1 MLWECLRIW
10 ESLATFAKIMRREYF
25 GLWAILVVSFII
37 FLVLSAFDTIKI
49 GRLELRSSGMIEQL
63 TKVPDTVAVV
73 QDSLEQPADTVVEK
87 VRTIDETPQTILFIG
102 NSMLE
107 GLSPRMAAYAEANG
121 HTLYSV
127 IWYSST
133 SEVWG
138 ESTKLQEYI
147 NEFKPTYV
155 FISLGANE
163 LFVRNIA
170 ERRDKFV
177 KNILSQVG
185 DIPYVWIGPPNWKED
200 TGINDLIAKN
210 ARKGSFFVSNG
221 MHFDRAKDGAHP
233 TRKSAGLWLDSVAR
247 WMPEHAAHPI
257 KMKKPEVDKSRPKRV
272 IILQPKK

>member
-1 MLWECLRIW
+1 M
-10 ESLATFAKIMRREYF
+10 KNYF
-25 GLWAILVVSFII
+25 GFWAILAVSLII
-37 FLVLSAFDTIKI
+37 FLSLSGFDSIKI
-49 GRLELRSSGMIEQL
+49 GSVEIRSSGMLDCL
-63 TKVPDTVAVV
+63 TKAPDSLAIQNDSIPELQSDTV
-73 QDSLEQPADTVVEK
+73 PEK
-87 VRTIDETPQTILFIG
+87 PRTIDESPQTILFIG
-102 NSMLE
+102 DSMLE
-107 GLSPRMAAYAEANG
+107 GLSPRLAAYAKENG

-138 ESTKLQEYI
+138 ETTKLAEYI
-147 NEFKPTYV
+147 EQFKPTYV

-177 KNILSQVG
+177 KNIISQIG

-210 ARKGSFFVSNG
+210 ARKGSFFLSNG

-233 TRKSAGLWLDSVAR
+233 TRKSAREWLDSVAR
-247 WMPEHAAHPI
+247 WMPEHAAYPI
-257 KMKKPEVDKSRPKRV
+257 KMNKPEQEKARPERV
-272 IILQPKK
+272 IVLQPKK

>member
-1 MLWECLRIW
+1 M
-10 ESLATFAKIMRREYF
+10 KKEYF
-25 GLWAILVVSFII
+25 GLWTILFISLMI
-37 FLVLSAFDTIKI
+37 FLILSAFDTVKI
-49 GRLELRSSGMIEQL
+49 CQLELKSSGMIERL
-63 TKVPDTVAVV
+63 TKSPDTVIN
-73 QDSLEQPADTVVEK
+73 EQNTIIEEVDTITESPRIV
-87 VRTIDETPQTILFIG
+87 DETPQTILFIG
-102 NSMLE
+102 DSMLE
-107 GLSPRMAAYAEANG
+107 GLSPRMAAYADANG

-138 ESTKLQEYI
+138 ETTKLKEYI
-147 NEFKPTYV
+147 NQFKPTYV

-170 ERRDKFV
+170 EKRDKYV

-185 DIPYVWIGPPNWKED
+185 DLPYVWIGPPNWKPD
-200 TGINDLIAKN
+200 TGINDLITKN
-210 ARKGSFFVSNG
+210 ARKGSFFLSNG

-247 WMPEHAAHPI
+247 WMPEHATHPI
-257 KMKKPEVDKSRPKRV
+257 KMNKPEVDKSRPKRV

>member
-1 MLWECLRIW
+1 MRTRLC
-10 ESLATFAKIMRREYF
+10 STFMKKYF
-25 GLWAILVVSFII
+25 GFWAILVISFAI
-37 FLVLSAFDTIKI
+37 FLTLSGFDSIKV
-49 GRLELRSSGMIEQL
+49 GGFELRSSGMIDRL
-63 TKVPDTVAVV
+63 TKAPDTAVV
-73 QDSLEQPADTVVEK
+73 AHDSLACMPDTVVEQPK
-87 VRTIDETPQTILFIG
+87 EVDETPQTILFIG
-102 NSMLE
+102 DSMLE
-107 GLSPRMAAYAEANG
+107 GLSPRLAAYAEANG

-138 ESTKLQEYI
+138 ETTKLQEYI
-147 NEFKPTYV
+147 EEFKPTYV

-177 KNILSQVG
+177 KNIISQIG
-185 DIPYVWIGPPNWKED
+185 NLPYVWIGPPNWKPD

-210 ARKGSFFVSNG
+210 ARNGSFFLSNG

-233 TRKSAGLWLDSVAR
+233 TRKSAGLWMDSVAR

-257 KMKKPEVDKSRPKRV
+257 KMDKPEAAKARPKRV